1 MECAFSLPELV
12 ASLKFILVIM
22 KKQFPPGVGHAG
34 LRLRAMPERHEIG
47 CFSSCMT
54 GTPQLWQEE
63 KHGFQAQTQVLGS
76 DRVSVTCS
84 YPARKGGSWVRAV
97 DR

>member
-1 MECAFSLPELV
+1 
-12 ASLKFILVIM
+12 
-22 KKQFPPGVGHAG
+22 
-34 LRLRAMPERHEIG
+34 
-47 CFSSCMT
+47 MT